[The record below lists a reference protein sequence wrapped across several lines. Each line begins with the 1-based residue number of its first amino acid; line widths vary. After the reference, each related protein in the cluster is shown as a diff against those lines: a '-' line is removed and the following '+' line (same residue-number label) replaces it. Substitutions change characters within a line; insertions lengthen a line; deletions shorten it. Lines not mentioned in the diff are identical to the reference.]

1 VSSPLPWPVLSVLSD
16 AEREVLR
23 LRVVAGLSAEQVATL
38 LGCSPEAVRLRQHR
52 ALEVL
57 RNELIA
63 RNGSSEDD
71 GHGDGARRRQR

>member
-1 VSSPLPWPVLSVLSD
+1 VNSPPPRPVLSVLSA

-38 LGCSPEAVRLRQHR
+38 LGCSPETVRLRQHR

-63 RNGSSEDD
+63 RDDSAEDD
-71 GHGDGARRRQR
+71 GHGNGARRR

>member
-1 VSSPLPWPVLSVLSD
+1 MNSPPPRPVLSVLSA

-38 LGCSPEAVRLRQHR
+38 LGCSPEAVHIRQHR

-63 RNGSSEDD
+63 RGDSSEDNC
-71 GHGDGARRRQR
+71 